1 MKIALIG
8 ATGYVGAK
16 ILDEALARG
25 HEVTAVGRN
34 PGEAGERPGLTA
46 KVVDVH
52 DVPALADVLRGH
64 DAVVNA
70 FSPGRGISQE
80 GIFEKFVTGYRAVI
94 DGAKASGVKR
104 FLAVG
109 GAGSLKT
116 AAGIE
121 FLDSPEFPDAYR
133 PNMNGI
139 RGTREQYYMLK
150 DEPELDWVFLAPSSF
165 LTPGERTGAYR
176 IGKDHLLI
184 DEAGESKISLEDY
197 AKAMVDELEVPAHHR
212 ERFTVGM

>member
-25 HEVTAVGRN
+25 HQVTAVGRN
-34 PGEAGERPGLTA
+34 PAAAGERPGLTA
-46 KVVDVH
+46 RAVDVH
-52 DVPALADVLRGH
+52 DVPALAEVLRGH
-64 DAVVNA
+64 DAVING
-70 FSPGRGISQE
+70 FSPGRGASQD
-80 GIFEKFVTGYRAVI
+80 GIFEKFERGYRAII
-94 DGAKASGVKR
+94 DATKLSGVKR

-121 FLDSPEFPDAYR
+121 FLESPEFPDIYR
-133 PNMNGI
+133 PNLNGI

-150 DEPELDWVFLAPSSF
+150 GEPELDWVFLAPSSF

-176 IGKDHLLI
+176 IGKDHLLV
-184 DEAGESKISLEDY
+184 DENGESRISLEDY
-197 AKAMVDELEVPAHHR
+197 AKAMIDELEVPAHHR